1 MILITGRLSSC
12 VSTCHLWWA
21 LCRGFPC
28 NLCGFTKQWRPIK
41 LTNNCLDASNSE
53 VSGSSATCTTR
64 LKYRIQIYAGSQTAS
79 SNCNE
84 MVQNWWLQD
93 KHTHTYTITHNISQ
107 YHFGETPSLWEAS
120 FLEDA
125 RSAAVGSGNRKSDM
139 LDKAQYGPM
148 SKLTKILQKHVQPP
162 LLSAGHG
169 SLMMQAIHSF
179 LVCGQISWRYSHRPI
194 GLGFLCFALFRLG
207 RFRGRHS
214 SLQ

>member
-1 MILITGRLSSC
+1 MSVHVTSDEPSVVDFHVICVDLPSSGVQSNWQTTVWMPPILR
-12 VSTCHLWWA
+12 
-21 LCRGFPC
+21 CRDLQP
-28 NLCGFTKQWRPIK
+28 P
-41 LTNNCLDASNSE
+41 A
-53 VSGSSATCTTR
+53 
-64 LKYRIQIYAGSQTAS
+64 
-79 SNCNE
+79 
-84 MVQNWWLQD
+84 LQD
-93 KHTHTYTITHNISQ
+93 WNIEYKSMLEVKRQVVTVMKWYKTGDCKTNTHTHTYTITHNISQ